1 MRLFCISTIT
11 LLALG
16 CSPKWSEDTEPE
28 EAVDDAVADGDEDD
42 DDGNVEDDDDSDDDD
57 DDDEDEDDN
66 DDDDATVA

>member
-28 EAVDDAVADGDEDD
+28 EAVDDAVADGVEELAVVGNGEDRAW
-42 DDGNVEDDDDSDDDD
+42 EF
-57 DDDEDEDDN
+57 
-66 DDDDATVA
+66 